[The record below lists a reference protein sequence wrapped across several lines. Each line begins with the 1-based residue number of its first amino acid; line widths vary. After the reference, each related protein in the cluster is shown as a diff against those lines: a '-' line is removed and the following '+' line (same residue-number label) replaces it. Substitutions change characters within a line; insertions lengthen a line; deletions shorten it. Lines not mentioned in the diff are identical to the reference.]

1 MVRFVKKYLVLMV
14 VAVLFVG
21 AFLLNLKTNA
31 AKTGSGEGEALQPP
45 EEAQEGEYVPG
56 DYFATF
62 RDDREQVRKLEM
74 EYLDEVIAASASD
87 DETLADAQGQKLTLV
102 ENMEKEFTVESLIK
116 AKGFEDCL
124 AVMTGDNIN
133 VIVKTPGLLS
143 AEVAQITEIVMEE
156 TGYTPVAHFIL
167 PEYCW
172 LDCFYKPMQEN
183 IPLFLEKYKNNIPAQ
198 QLVQRELDEID
209 YYQKYKSYY
218 GYVFYIGMKNK

>member
-31 AKTGSGEGEALQPP
+31 AKTGSGEGEAFQPP
-45 EEAQEGEYVPG
+45 EEAQEAEYVSG

-102 ENMEKEFTVESLIK
+102 ENMEKEFTVNVVVKADELSDKQVAQILEITKKETGEPAENIK
-116 AKGFEDCL
+116 
-124 AVMTGDNIN
+124 VMTG
-133 VIVKTPGLLS
+133 K
-143 AEVAQITEIVMEE
+143 
-156 TGYTPVAHFIL
+156 
-167 PEYCW
+167 
-172 LDCFYKPMQEN
+172 
-183 IPLFLEKYKNNIPAQ
+183 
-198 QLVQRELDEID
+198 
-209 YYQKYKSYY
+209 
-218 GYVFYIGMKNK
+218 

>member
-45 EEAQEGEYVPG
+45 EEAQEAEYVPG

-87 DETLADAQGQKLTLV
+87 DETLGAEANVGGKHGKGIYRGEPDQG
-102 ENMEKEFTVESLIK
+102 
-116 AKGFEDCL
+116 KGL
-124 AVMTGDNIN
+124 
-133 VIVKTPGLLS
+133 
-143 AEVAQITEIVMEE
+143 
-156 TGYTPVAHFIL
+156 
-167 PEYCW
+167 
-172 LDCFYKPMQEN
+172 
-183 IPLFLEKYKNNIPAQ
+183 
-198 QLVQRELDEID
+198 
-209 YYQKYKSYY
+209 
-218 GYVFYIGMKNK
+218 

>member
-14 VAVLFVG
+14 VAVLFAGACVCCALFQNFFVG

-31 AKTGSGEGEALQPP
+31 AKTGSGEGEAFQPA

-116 AKGFEDCL
+116 AKGFEDAAVTFHAGTVNVVVKADEL
-124 AVMTGDNIN
+124 SDKQVAQILEITKKETGEPAENIKVMTG
-133 VIVKTPGLLS
+133 K
-143 AEVAQITEIVMEE
+143 
-156 TGYTPVAHFIL
+156 
-167 PEYCW
+167 
-172 LDCFYKPMQEN
+172 
-183 IPLFLEKYKNNIPAQ
+183 
-198 QLVQRELDEID
+198 
-209 YYQKYKSYY
+209 
-218 GYVFYIGMKNK
+218 

>member
-1 MVRFVKKYLVLMV
+1 MVSFIKKYLVLMV

-45 EEAQEGEYVPG
+45 EEAQEAEYVSG

-62 RDDREQVRKLEM
+62 RDDREQVRKL

-116 AKGFEDCL
+116 AKGFEDAAVTFHAGTVNVVVKADEL
-124 AVMTGDNIN
+124 SDKQVAQILEITKKETGEPAENIKVMTG
-133 VIVKTPGLLS
+133 K
-143 AEVAQITEIVMEE
+143 
-156 TGYTPVAHFIL
+156 
-167 PEYCW
+167 
-172 LDCFYKPMQEN
+172 
-183 IPLFLEKYKNNIPAQ
+183 
-198 QLVQRELDEID
+198 
-209 YYQKYKSYY
+209 
-218 GYVFYIGMKNK
+218 

>member
-31 AKTGSGEGEALQPP
+31 AKTGSGEGEAFQPP
-45 EEAQEGEYVPG
+45 EEAQETEYVSG

-102 ENMEKEFTVESLIK
+102 ENMEKEFTDQG
-116 AKGFEDCL
+116 KGL
-124 AVMTGDNIN
+124 
-133 VIVKTPGLLS
+133 
-143 AEVAQITEIVMEE
+143 
-156 TGYTPVAHFIL
+156 
-167 PEYCW
+167 
-172 LDCFYKPMQEN
+172 
-183 IPLFLEKYKNNIPAQ
+183 
-198 QLVQRELDEID
+198 
-209 YYQKYKSYY
+209 
-218 GYVFYIGMKNK
+218 